1 MNRYRISKHAARQR
15 GASLIVTLVM
25 LGVITFLGISAFVA
39 SSSQFR
45 MAANLQFQ
53 NVATHNAE
61 SALAQAETWIATAPN
76 SDDSGFTTRVSGG
89 VYPVGTA
96 PDPLATGTVWDNTT
110 SVKVDLLGTE
120 RYFIEKIF
128 IDPRKLPANSLSP
141 AACGY
146 GSNAPCPSVNL
157 FRITARG
164 TSILGTVKIVQS
176 VFAVRA
182 NIAT

>member
-1 MNRYRISKHAARQR
+1 MNRCRTSKHAARQR

-25 LGVITFLGISAFVA
+25 LGVITAIGISAFLA

-61 SALAQAETWIATAPN
+61 SALAQAETWIATNFA
-76 SDDSGFTTRVSGG
+76 DAGFVTRVSGG

-96 PDPLATGTVWDNTT
+96 PDPLATATVWDNTT
-110 SVKVDLLGTE
+110 SVKVDLLGTQ
-120 RYFIEKIF
+120 RYYIELIF
-128 IDPRKLPANSLSP
+128 PTPRKLPANSLSP
-141 AACGY
+141 SACGY

-157 FRITARG
+157 YRITARG
-164 TSILGTVKIVQS
+164 TSILGTTKIVQS
-176 VFAVRA
+176 VFAVRV
-182 NIAT
+182 NVT